1 MMFLSLNKKYLINIL
16 ASLIYL
22 LPLGLVI
29 GAAVVEVLIFFICI
43 SFFIIN
49 FLEKESISYYKSTF
63 FKIFIIFF
71 FYSLFVS
78 IFSEFFLNSI
88 QSTLFYFRFAILT
101 LAIWFLIER
110 LKNFQRYMLLAL
122 IASFTIVIFFGF
134 IDMFKILYYYRLLP
148 KGAST
153 DYRVSGIFGS
163 EQIMGSYLVRLYP
176 LVIGLYFQF
185 KTNIKKKIIFSIFL
199 LLVFFMIVNSGERAS
214 IALMI
219 FSFFII
225 LIFSPIKFFYKK
237 VLLISMPFFLFLMLY
252 SNPYLKARV
261 VDNTINLLN
270 ENNKLNI
277 FSRGHQEHFTSAIK
291 MFSENKLFGVG
302 VRNFRM
308 ECRKDSYR
316 EIGVNSCTTHPHNT
330 YVQFLAE
337 TGLVGFSFVILI
349 LFYIT
354 YFFFNESRKIFLN
367 KKVNFTTICV
377 ASCILIN
384 LFPFITTGSFFN
396 NWISAIYYFPVGF
409 FLYYSKRNI

>member
-1 MMFLSLNKKYLINIL
+1 
-16 ASLIYL
+16 
-22 LPLGLVI
+22 
-29 GAAVVEVLIFFICI
+29 
-43 SFFIIN
+43 
-49 FLEKESISYYKSTF
+49 
-63 FKIFIIFF
+63 
-71 FYSLFVS
+71 
-78 IFSEFFLNSI
+78 
-88 QSTLFYFRFAILT
+88 
-101 LAIWFLIER
+101 
-110 LKNFQRYMLLAL
+110 MLLAL

-349 LFYIT
+349 LFYI
-354 YFFFNESRKIFLN
+354 
-367 KKVNFTTICV
+367 
-377 ASCILIN
+377 IN
-384 LFPFITTGSFFN
+384 LFFK
-396 NWISAIYYFPVGF
+396 V
-409 FLYYSKRNI
+409 LL